1 MDKTRSRIILY
12 TLTSIAAL
20 TVPLLFSDSAR
31 THPLL
36 LPSLAPALIAIA
48 LLARTCLAQ
57 LDAAHS
63 LSAQLGEMI
72 ERRDI
77 RHLFVPVSG
86 APEMNAV
93 GHRLN
98 VLIYTM
104 AESTSKVLAANSRP
118 REHHRSEATRAIHRI
133 APEVLADAA

>member
-12 TLTSIAAL
+12 TLIGITAL
-20 TVPLLFSDSAR
+20 AVPVLFSNGAWSN
-31 THPLL
+31 PLL

-72 ERRDI
+72 EQRNI
-77 RHLFVPVSG
+77 QHLFVPVSG

-104 AESTSKVLAANSRP
+104 AESTSEVLAANSRP
-118 REHHRSEATRAIHRI
+118 RELHRSEATCAIHRI